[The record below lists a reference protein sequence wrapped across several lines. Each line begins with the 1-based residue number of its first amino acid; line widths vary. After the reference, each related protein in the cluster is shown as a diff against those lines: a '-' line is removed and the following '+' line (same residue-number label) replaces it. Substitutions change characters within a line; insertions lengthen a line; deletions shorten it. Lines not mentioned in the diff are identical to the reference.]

1 MTRTR
6 ALLTVSVVLMVAVT
20 TGCSSS
26 IYGWQV
32 RTSSTAFAPSF
43 DPGVLGQEPVAVLGA
58 LTMPG
63 LRGNEVGLDFMLAEV
78 LHRVAPHLHI
88 VDSQRTISQINQKGL
103 AAEYNQMRIDAE
115 QSHILNQETL
125 GKVGSAIGARYVFQP
140 RLAAFTQTMYDR
152 WTFPAFGVVISQTR
166 QSNLRMSVQLWD
178 ARTGELVWASM
189 AEGTMQSEAFAKD
202 PVYLEDTMRVTLGS
216 IIADFLNRKTA
227 STYTPLNKIVDQLIQ
242 IPLPEAK
249 SNGIQGPSEGG
260 RSSP

>member
-1 MTRTR
+1 MTDMKRW
-6 ALLTVSVVLMVAVT
+6 SVFASLVITFAVMS
-20 TGCSSS
+20 GCTSS

-32 RTSSTAFAPSF
+32 RTNSTAFAPSF
-43 DPGVLGQEPVAVLGA
+43 DPGSLSTEPVAVLGA

-78 LHRVAPHLHI
+78 LHRVAPQFH
-88 VDSQRTISQINQKGL
+88 VVRQQRTISQINQLGL

-115 QSHILNQETL
+115 QSHILERESL
-125 GKVGSAIGARYVFQP
+125 KKVGSAIGARYVFQP
-140 RLAAFTQTMYDR
+140 RLAAFMQNMYDR
-152 WTFPAFGVVISQTR
+152 WTFPGFGVVLSQTR
-166 QSNLRMSVQLWD
+166 QSVLRMSVQLWD
-178 ARTGELVWASM
+178 TKTGELLWASM

-202 PVYLEDTMRVTLGS
+202 PVYLEDTIRVTLGS

-249 SNGIQGPSEGG
+249 SNGVKAGPPENVH
-260 RSSP
+260 